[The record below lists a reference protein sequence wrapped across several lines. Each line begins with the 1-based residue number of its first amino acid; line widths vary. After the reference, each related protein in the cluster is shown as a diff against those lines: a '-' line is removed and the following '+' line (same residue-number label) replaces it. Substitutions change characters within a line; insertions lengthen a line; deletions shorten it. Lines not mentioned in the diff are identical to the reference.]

1 MFSIIFRNEGVCI
14 NDFINYLR
22 KLRILTLG
30 PWAVKEAPT
39 LRGEERLWGSQ
50 KAFLEDM
57 PLVGKAG

>member
-1 MFSIIFRNEGVCI
+1 MRVCI

-22 KLRILTLG
+22 KLRILASG
-30 PWAVKEAPT
+30 PWAMKEAPT
-39 LRGEERLWGSQ
+39 PRGEERLWGSQ